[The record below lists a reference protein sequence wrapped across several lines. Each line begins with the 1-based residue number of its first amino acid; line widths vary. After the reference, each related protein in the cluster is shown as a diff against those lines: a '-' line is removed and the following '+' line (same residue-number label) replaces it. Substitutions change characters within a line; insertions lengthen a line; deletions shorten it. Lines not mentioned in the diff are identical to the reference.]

1 MGSSSSTSP
10 SSSSTECSD
19 LEMSTIRDQVA
30 IPGRSMDTRSRKGSA
45 STKDI
50 SLFDLPDV
58 NKSLFIMNDVF
69 DRDVETAGDRAS
81 GSSTPVVKPI
91 HEISPPLSPDPN

>member
-69 DRDVETAGDRAS
+69 DREVESDEVEVVEALTTDVETAGDRAS
-81 GSSTPVVKPI
+81 DSSTPV
-91 HEISPPLSPDPN
+91 